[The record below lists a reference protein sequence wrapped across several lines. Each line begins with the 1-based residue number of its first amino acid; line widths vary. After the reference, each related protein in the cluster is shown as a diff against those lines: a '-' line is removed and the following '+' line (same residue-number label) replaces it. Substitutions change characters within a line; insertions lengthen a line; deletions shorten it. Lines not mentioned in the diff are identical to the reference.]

1 MKHVVNSGAPVWGAF
16 RRNESGATAL
26 SFALGLTVMLGAV
39 GVGVDFSIVSKANKK
54 AQNVADMAA
63 LNAAVFVRENDDEM
77 PGAKDDDAFVHGAVY
92 KAKDIGYSFGG
103 LIEDDVKITVE
114 YDMDKRE
121 ATATVWGSTK
131 TTFTNLL
138 GHEKMPFST
147 SSTVKFLTNRIT
159 APASVFIIA
168 DNSGSMAWHDKA
180 RFDVDGSVIDN
191 NADTDGQPRIT
202 GLEDTVKTFM
212 QVLYKVAGPQEDDDE
227 RVLRTGLVPY
237 SAGILS
243 TEVDRDWGYLTDAEI
258 EAMEP
263 NLSTNSSPPMARVKE
278 WMDGEEAIHKAQHT
292 LSPLRYVVFLTD
304 GQNTGGT
311 DIWVESA
318 GGGVWTGQYC
328 EMEEEEAPCGP
339 DANGMETKSFEEFIS
354 TPTRIDILTDTN
366 TGEVSYNVFWNY
378 QRASE
383 TRYMGVSDSWWDNWV
398 SNRLNRTNRR
408 GENYYGYTD
417 VTELCTFE
425 TERCQTFDAKTQRGS
440 VDYNDVVRSET
451 DPALD
456 PDSGPSTNMV
466 EGKFVY
472 DFDWETVKTCNALR
486 DDGVKVFSVGFALEA
501 GKYKSNRVEFNR
513 QMYDNEYEPSF
524 TETEAAN
531 AFERANQLL
540 KRCAYE
546 DTDDYMMLASDTEA
560 LELAFSEIGKTISEE
575 VVRVVR

>member
-1 MKHVVNSGAPVWGAF
+1 MKHLLNSGAPVWSAF
-16 RRNESGATAL
+16 RKNEDGATAL
-26 SFALGLTVMLGAV
+26 SFALGLTVMLGAI
-39 GVGVDFSIVSKANKK
+39 GVGMDFSIVSKANKK

-63 LNAAVFVRENDDEM
+63 LNAAVFVRENEDEM
-77 PGAKDDDAFVHGAVY
+77 PGPEDDDAFMHEVVY
-92 KAKDIGYSFGG
+92 NAKDIGYDFGG
-103 LIEDDVKITVE
+103 LIDDEVKISVK
-114 YDMDKRE
+114 YDMVNRE
-121 ATATVWGSTK
+121 ATARVWGSTK

-147 SSTVKFLTNRIT
+147 ESTVKFLTNRIT
-159 APASVFIIA
+159 APASVFIVA

-180 RFDVDGSVIDN
+180 RFNVDDTVKDN
-191 NADTDGQPRIT
+191 NADSTGQPRIT
-202 GLEDTVKTFM
+202 GLETTVKNFM
-212 QVLYKVAGPQEDDDE
+212 QVLYNVAGPQEKEAD

-278 WMDGEEAIHKAQHT
+278 WMDGEEAIHKKQHT
-292 LSPLRYVVFLTD
+292 LAPLRYVVFLTD

-311 DIWVESA
+311 DIWVESV
-318 GGGVWTGQYC
+318 GGGVWTGEYC

-339 DANGMETKSFEEFIS
+339 DANGVTTEVYEEFNGGLHS
-354 TPTRIDILTDTN
+354 RIDIFTNSN
-366 TGEVSYNVFWNY
+366 TGEVTYDVYWRY
-378 QRASE
+378 QQNNQTDYINRSGE
-383 TRYMGVSDSWWDNWV
+383 WWDNWV
-398 SNRLNRTNRR
+398 ADRLDPKRN
-408 GENYYGYTD
+408 YGYTD
-417 VTELCTFE
+417 ASPLCTFE
-425 TERCQTFDAKTQRGS
+425 TESCQTLDAKTPWGT
-440 VDYNDVVRSET
+440 VDYNDVIRSET

-456 PDSGPSTNMV
+456 PDSGPSTDMV
-466 EGKFVY
+466 EGQFVY

-486 DDGVKVFSVGFALEA
+486 EDGVKVFSVGFALEA

-513 QMYDNEYEPSF
+513 TQYDEAYEPEF
-524 TETEAAN
+524 NATEAAN
-531 AFERANQLL
+531 AFARANQLL

-546 DTDDYMMLASDTEA
+546 DNDDYMMLASDTES